1 MPELGVVVVGGG
13 ITGLVTAL
21 TLQTDHPEVGV
32 VVLEGAEQL
41 GGKLRTETINGVQ
54 VEAGADSFLAR
65 TTDATDLCRELGLED
80 ELVEPAVFGGLVW
93 HAGKLRRIPPGTVMG
108 VPTSARAIAQAD
120 ALSIAGKLRA
130 LGDLVLPGRLQG
142 GDISVG
148 ELIGRRFGKETLE
161 RLVDP
166 LLAGTR
172 AGAASEISLR
182 AALPQIDRAARAHR
196 SVMMG
201 LKREP
206 DGRPKARPT
215 FLAPRN
221 GMSRLIDALGDRLT
235 EVEVKTGVVVERIA
249 AGKRGGY
256 LVHTRNGERFETAS
270 VVFAVPAHVAAAVL
284 SDLND
289 AAAVGLERLRHA
301 SVAVVT
307 LLCPTGGL
315 TFPKGSSGF
324 LVPSGEGRVL
334 SAGTWWSVK
343 WPHTGTGEFDA
354 VRCFVGRAGRHSAL
368 DASDDELIDGVVME
382 LNELLGQ
389 NAKPDAAR
397 VTRWDKGLPQY
408 EVGHS
413 GRVSRIEGALERN
426 AGIVLAGP
434 DYRGSG
440 IPDCIAQARRAAGR
454 VGAGL

>member
-21 TLQTDHPEVGV
+21 TLQRDHPEVGV
-32 VVLEGAEQL
+32 VVLEAAEQL
-41 GGKLRTETINGVQ
+41 GGKLRTETIDGVQ

-80 ELVEPAVFGGLVW
+80 ELIEPAIFGGLVW

-108 VPTSARAIAQAD
+108 VPTSARAIARAD
-120 ALSIAGKLRA
+120 VLSIAGKVRA

-148 ELIGRRFGKETLE
+148 ELVGRRFGKETLE

-172 AGAASEISLR
+172 AGAAAEISLR
-182 AALPQIDRAARAHR
+182 AALPQIDRAARGHR

-201 LKREP
+201 LKREA
-206 DGRPKARPT
+206 DGRPQARPM

-221 GMSRLIDALGDRLT
+221 GMSRLIDTLRDRLT
-235 EVEVKTGVVVERIA
+235 EIEVKTGATVERIVS
-249 AGKRGGY
+249 GKRGGY
-256 LVHTRNGERFETAS
+256 LVHTRDGERFETAS
-270 VVFAVPAHVAAAVL
+270 IVLAVPAHVSAAIL
-284 SDLND
+284 KDLND
-289 AAAVGLERLRHA
+289 AAAVGLKRLRHA
-301 SVAVVT
+301 SVAVIT
-307 LLCPTGGL
+307 LLHPAGAL
-315 TFPKGSSGF
+315 TFPKESSGF
-324 LVPSGEGRVL
+324 LVPSGEGRLL
-334 SAGTWWSVK
+334 SAGTWWSAK
-343 WPHTGTGEFDA
+343 WPHTSTGELDA
-354 VRCFVGRAGRHSAL
+354 VRCFVGRRGRHVAL
-368 DASDDELIDGVVME
+368 DARDDELIDGAVME
-382 LNELLGQ
+382 LNELLGA
-389 NAKPDAAR
+389 NLDPVSGR
-397 VTRWDKGLPQY
+397 VTRWDDGLPQY

-413 GRVSRIEGALERN
+413 GRVSRIEGALERD

-434 DYRGSG
+434 DFRGSG
-440 IPDCIAQARRAAGR
+440 IPDCIGQARRAAGR